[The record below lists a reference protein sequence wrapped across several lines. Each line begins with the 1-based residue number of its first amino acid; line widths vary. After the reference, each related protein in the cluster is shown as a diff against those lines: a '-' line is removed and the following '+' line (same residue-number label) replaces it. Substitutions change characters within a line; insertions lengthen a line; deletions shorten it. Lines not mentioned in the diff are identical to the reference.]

1 MQTEHL
7 KVTGM
12 TCGDCTSKVSSAL
25 KAISGVSEAE
35 VSLSAEEAVVQYDER
50 LTSPDQLKLTVKNA
64 GFGLAGETTALRGEA
79 KKGCCG

>member
-12 TCGDCTSKVSSAL
+12 TCGGCSSKVSSAL
-25 KAISGVSEAE
+25 KAISGVKDAE

-50 LTSPDQLKLTVKNA
+50 LTSPDQLKLAVKNA
-64 GFGLAGETTALRGEA
+64 GYGIGDADVSRGQQS